1 MFHGEGAWTLLGADE
16 RLHKMQT
23 DVWLLEVFGNLDKS
37 DSEQWDHSEG
47 N

>member
-1 MFHGEGAWTLLGADE
+1 MARKPRESPLGADD

-37 DSEQWDHSEG
+37 DSEQWDQSEG